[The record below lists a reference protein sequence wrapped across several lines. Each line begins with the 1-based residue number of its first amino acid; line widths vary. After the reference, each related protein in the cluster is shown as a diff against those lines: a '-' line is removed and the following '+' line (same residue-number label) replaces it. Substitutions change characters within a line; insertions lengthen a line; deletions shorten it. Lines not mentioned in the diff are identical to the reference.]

1 MKTRFQ
7 SPFLQEKRVSRTDG
21 FNTLSSKMIRWMI
34 FDGRDL
40 FWFSFAGKFLREPF
54 CRVAP
59 RPCTPGLLSFH
70 EESNQRRAKEDV
82 SSLETP
88 LRGTSPR
95 ELCCAKLSPPVCSA
109 SGQILGCL
117 PTTSDNR
124 RLCRCKVLPKAKP
137 LAHSRA
143 AASKQLCCPC
153 RFYFFI
159 LFLLWVFRTLRSA
172 TKGVALW
179 KPTNFL

>member
-1 MKTRFQ
+1 
-7 SPFLQEKRVSRTDG
+7 
-21 FNTLSSKMIRWMI
+21 MIRWMI

-88 LRGTSPR
+88 LRGKTAPMPSARSEFFVCGPENGRSPFS
-95 ELCCAKLSPPVCSA
+95 ELLQSSLPLSVPIAGKC
-109 SGQILGCL
+109 
-117 PTTSDNR
+117 
-124 RLCRCKVLPKAKP
+124 
-137 LAHSRA
+137 
-143 AASKQLCCPC
+143 
-153 RFYFFI
+153 
-159 LFLLWVFRTLRSA
+159 
-172 TKGVALW
+172 
-179 KPTNFL
+179 